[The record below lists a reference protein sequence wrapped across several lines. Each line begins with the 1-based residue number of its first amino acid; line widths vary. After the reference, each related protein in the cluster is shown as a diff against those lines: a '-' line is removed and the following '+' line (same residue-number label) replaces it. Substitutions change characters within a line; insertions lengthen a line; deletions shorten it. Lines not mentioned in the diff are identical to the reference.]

1 MKAHWHFR
9 QTAMMVL
16 VVIIECSGCAYP
28 IEKAMTAAQVGE
40 LEDPKIVAAT
50 RRDGSEV
57 RFDTASEDVAMASL
71 EGDTLVAH
79 VRNQVTRIPV
89 EDVETIWIAEMYHDK
104 MWTYVWIGASAV
116 LVSLAIWYTLTFGPA
131 E

>member
-1 MKAHWHFR
+1 MKANWHFR
-9 QTAMMVL
+9 QTAMIVL

-28 IEKAMTAAQVGE
+28 IQKEMTPAQVGE

-57 RFDTASEDVAMASL
+57 RFDTATEGVAMPSL
-71 EGDTLVAH
+71 EGDTLVVH

-89 EDVETIWIAEMYHDK
+89 KDVETIWIEEMYHDW
-104 MWTYVWIGASAV
+104 MWTFVWIGAGA
-116 LVSLAIWYTLTFGPA
+116 LIAYSLWFVCCPG